1 MVQSLSIDEKAWAD
15 YLITRAGLLIFC
27 SFLFIAAFNV
37 YPLFIEKDTS
47 MMLDARISHLAAY
60 LEGVDSTSIQRSYYY
75 GFDIPESIEIGLS
88 ARYVTAQTDSVPQM
102 TRARALMT
110 PVYPSNS
117 LWNNR
122 SGLMSAISNRC
133 QGRTG
138 IRGDLLL
145 PSDWDLIREL
155 LDEAEDEL
163 AVDAFIPDTNQ
174 PLIVEKVI
182 LNLQGP
188 EGIEKRGIT
197 IVYQ

>member
-1 MVQSLSIDEKAWAD
+1 MHSLTIDEKAWAD
-15 YLITRAGLLIFC
+15 YLITRAGMLIFC
-27 SFLFIAAFNV
+27 SLLIIAAFSV
-37 YPLFIEKDTS
+37 HPLFIEKDIS
-47 MMLDARISHLAAY
+47 GMLDAKISHLASY

-75 GFDIPESIEIGLS
+75 GFDIPESVEIGLS
-88 ARYVTAQTDSVPQM
+88 ARYVTASTVPHM

-122 SGLMSAISNRC
+122 SGLMVAISNRC

-138 IRGDLLL
+138 IGEDLLL
-145 PSDWDLIREL
+145 PSDWELIREL
-155 LDEAEDEL
+155 LGEAEHEL
-163 AVDAFIPDTNQ
+163 AVDAFVPDTNQ

>member
-1 MVQSLSIDEKAWAD
+1 MQSLTIDEKAWAD
-15 YLITRAGLLIFC
+15 YLITRAGMLIFC
-27 SFLFIAAFNV
+27 SLLIIAAFNV
-37 YPLFIEKDTS
+37 HPLFIEKDS
-47 MMLDARISHLAAY
+47 SGMLDAKISHLASY
-60 LEGVDSTSIQRSYYY
+60 LEGVDSTSVQRSYYY
-75 GFDIPESIEIGLS
+75 GFDIPKNVEVGLS
-88 ARYVTAQTDSVPQM
+88 ARYVTASTMPHM

-122 SGLMSAISNRC
+122 SGLMVAISNRC

-138 IRGDLLL
+138 IGEDLLL
-145 PSDWDLIREL
+145 PSDWDLIKQL
-155 LDEAEDEL
+155 LGEAEDEL
-163 AVDAFIPDTNQ
+163 AVDAFIPDTDQ

-182 LNLQGP
+182 LNIQEP